1 MLKRPRRLR
10 ISKAMRNLV
19 RETKIDVD
27 DLIYPLFVVEGE
39 NIKEEIL
46 AREF

>member
-27 DLIYPLFVVEGE
+27 DYIST
-39 NIKEEIL
+39 I
-46 AREF
+46 RC